1 MEEDALLAIGRVLGR
16 SESTSD
22 LTALALC
29 EALGHT
35 GSVLDLAAASL
46 VSRCELLSLLDA
58 RNNER
63 PHLSSPE
70 TASESVSTAQMSG
83 VKRQMGII
91 ELTGEATPDPKR
103 QGTRRLD
110 TLEERSLNLKR
121 HVSARTTHDSPSDW

>member
-46 VSRCELLSLLDA
+46 VDRCELLSLLD
-58 RNNER
+58 RNKPR
-63 PHLSSPE
+63 PHLSSPA
-70 TASESVSTAQMSG
+70 TSSESVSPAQMSG

-121 HVSARTTHDSPSDW
+121 HVSARTTHDSPSDDW